1 MWFAGSFVEFRLEA
15 IYKCSIGYFR
25 NILLE
30 KVKIEVI
37 PRNYEAKKK
46 QLL

>member
-1 MWFAGSFVEFRLEA
+1 MWFASSFLEFRLEA
-15 IYKCSIGYFR
+15 IYKCGIGYFR

-30 KVKIEVI
+30 KVKIGFI
-37 PRNYEAKKK
+37 PRNYKRKKK